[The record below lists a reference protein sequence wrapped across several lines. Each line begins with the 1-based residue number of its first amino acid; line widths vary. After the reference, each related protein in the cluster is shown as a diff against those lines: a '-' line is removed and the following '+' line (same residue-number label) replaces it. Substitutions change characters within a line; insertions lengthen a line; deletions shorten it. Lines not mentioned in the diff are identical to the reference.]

1 MKTTILF
8 RSYQT
13 ELYIGPDGLFRIS
26 QGDADDV
33 VILTRSQTIHLRDF
47 ITDNL
52 ELLSDFDFEI
62 EED

>member
-33 VILTRSQTIHLRDF
+33 VILQDLKPF
-47 ITDNL
+47 IYETL
-52 ELLSDFDFEI
+52 
-62 EED
+62 